1 MKSEDFTQEKQEIL
15 NTITEVYKEK
25 VISVVSTSINEDI
38 TLEKVAETIVDK
50 NIINES
56 LGNSFVYV
64 HLEFKEGFKG
74 DLNILFPKSTV
85 SQIADKMLMG
95 EGDAEFDE
103 VEHLDAIQEIVNQII
118 GASSTELTGVFEFP
132 VSFTEAEA
140 KVIDLNELNTVV
152 LDVDIMSQFS
162 ITILDKADIFF
173 ITSSVAFENILQKL
187 SDDNSIGSDPTI
199 ASSDGQPLI
208 QTTIGSNMQGNV
220 SSGKDLGLLMDV
232 RLPISVELGRKKMFI
247 RDILQLTPGEVVELP
262 KLQGEPVD
270 LFVNGKKFAT
280 GEVVV
285 IAENFGVRIKTL
297 IQPEERLKEVTTST
311 KYK

>member
-1 MKSEDFTQEKQEIL
+1 MKIEEFTQEKQEIL
-15 NTITEVYKEK
+15 QSVTEVYKEK
-25 VISVVSTSINEDI
+25 IISVVSTSINEDI
-38 TLEKVAETIVDK
+38 TLDKTAETVVNK
-50 NIINES
+50 NTINES

-74 DLNILFPKSTV
+74 DVNVLLPKSTV

-103 VEHLDAIQEIVNQII
+103 VEHLDAIQEILNQIM

-132 VSFTEAEA
+132 VSFTEAQA
-140 KVIDLNELNTVV
+140 KVIDFNDLGSVV
-152 LDVDIMSQFS
+152 LDGDIMTQFN
-162 ITILDKADIFF
+162 ITILDQSDIFF
-173 ITSSVAFENILQKL
+173 ITSSTAFENILAKL
-187 SDDNSIGSDPTI
+187 SDADSFGGDPTI
-199 ASSDGQPLI
+199 ASDSDQPLV
-208 QTTIGSNMQGNV
+208 QTTIGSNMIGDV

-247 RDILQLTPGEVVELP
+247 RDILKLTPGEVVELP

-270 LFVNGKKFAT
+270 LFVNQKKFAT

-285 IAENFGVRIKTL
+285 IAENFGIRIKSL
-297 IQPEERLKEVTTST
+297 IQPEERLKDSEAWQ
-311 KYK
+311 KDK